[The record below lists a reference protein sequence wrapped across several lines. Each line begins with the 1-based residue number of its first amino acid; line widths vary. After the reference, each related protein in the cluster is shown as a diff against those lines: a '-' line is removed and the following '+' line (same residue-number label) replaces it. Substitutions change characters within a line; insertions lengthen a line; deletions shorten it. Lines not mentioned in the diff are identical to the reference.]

1 MPHRRTFLQLSAY
14 AVVLS
19 AFARAARAQSYPDRP
34 ITLVVPFPAGGPTDV
49 IARIFAERLR
59 QALGQPVIVENVAGA
74 GATIGVARVI
84 RAAPDGYTLSAGNS
98 TSHVGGPAIYPFTY
112 DILNDLE
119 PVALLSVSPTLLVA
133 RKDFP
138 ADTVQDLIAWLKANP
153 GKATGGT
160 SGAGSS
166 GQLASIL
173 FQSQT
178 GTRFQIV
185 PYRGAAPAMQDLVGG
200 QIDLRFA
207 AEGSQSL
214 PYLRDGQIKALA
226 VLAPARWAPTPDVP
240 TIDEAG
246 VPGLHLSLWNGI
258 WAPKGTP
265 KGTPPKGTPHDVV
278 MKLNGVIRSALADAA
293 VKQRLDELGQ
303 VIPSSGQQTPQALAA
318 YHKAEIEKWW
328 PIIKAANI
336 KAE

>member
-1 MPHRRTFLQLSAY
+1 MLHRRTFLHLFACACAQLAFQR
-14 AVVLS
+14 VV
-19 AFARAARAQSYPDRP
+19 RAQSYPDRP

-59 QALGQPVIVENVAGA
+59 QALGQAAIVENAAGA

-119 PVALLSVSPTLLVA
+119 PVALLSISPTLLVA

-138 ADTVQDLIAWLKANP
+138 ANTVQDLIVWLKGNP

-173 FQSQT
+173 FRARPALGS
-178 GTRFQIV
+178 RSFPI
-185 PYRGAAPAMQDLVGG
+185 AAQRLAMQDLVGG

-207 AEGSQSL
+207 AEGWQSL
-214 PYLRDGQIKALA
+214 PDLRDGQIKALA
-226 VLAPARWAPTPDVP
+226 VLAPARWAPTPTYEPSTRLACQGFTCRCGTAYGRRREPRTDV
-240 TIDEAG
+240 I
-246 VPGLHLSLWNGI
+246 I
-258 WAPKGTP
+258 
-265 KGTPPKGTPHDVV
+265 
-278 MKLNGVIRSALADAA
+278 KLNSVVVPHS
-293 VKQRLDELGQ
+293 
-303 VIPSSGQQTPQALAA
+303 PTPR
-318 YHKAEIEKWW
+318 
-328 PIIKAANI
+328 
-336 KAE
+336 

>member
-1 MPHRRTFLQLSAY
+1 MLHRRAFLHLFACAVAQLAFQR
-14 AVVLS
+14 AV
-19 AFARAARAQSYPDRP
+19 RAQSYPDRP

-59 QALGQPVIVENVAGA
+59 QALGQAAIVENVAGA

-119 PVALLSVSPTLLVA
+119 PVALLSISPTLLVA

-138 ADTVQDLIAWLKANP
+138 ADTVQDLIVWLKANP

-226 VLAPARWAPTPDVP
+226 VLAPARWAPTPGVP

-265 KGTPPKGTPHDVV
+265 TT
-278 MKLNGVIRSALADAA
+278 
-293 VKQRLDELGQ
+293 
-303 VIPSSGQQTPQALAA
+303 SS
-318 YHKAEIEKWW
+318 
-328 PIIKAANI
+328 
-336 KAE
+336 

>member
-1 MPHRRTFLQLSAY
+1 MLHRRTFLHLSAC
-14 AVVLS
+14 AVAQL
-19 AFARAARAQSYPDRP
+19 AFQRVVRAQSYPDRP

-59 QALGQPVIVENVAGA
+59 QALGQAAIVENVAGA

-119 PVALLSVSPTLLVA
+119 PVALLSMSPTLLVA

-138 ADTVQDLIAWLKANP
+138 ANTVQELIVWLKANP

-178 GTRFQIV
+178 GT
-185 PYRGAAPAMQDLVGG
+185 
-200 QIDLRFA
+200 
-207 AEGSQSL
+207 
-214 PYLRDGQIKALA
+214 
-226 VLAPARWAPTPDVP
+226 
-240 TIDEAG
+240 
-246 VPGLHLSLWNGI
+246 
-258 WAPKGTP
+258 
-265 KGTPPKGTPHDVV
+265 
-278 MKLNGVIRSALADAA
+278 
-293 VKQRLDELGQ
+293 
-303 VIPSSGQQTPQALAA
+303 
-318 YHKAEIEKWW
+318 
-328 PIIKAANI
+328 
-336 KAE
+336 

>member
-1 MPHRRTFLQLSAY
+1 MLPRRKFLTIAASA
-14 AVVLS
+14 AALP
-19 AFARAARAQSYPDRP
+19 ALARIAKTQAYPSRP
-34 ITLVVPFPAGGPTDV
+34 ITMVVPFPAGGPTDT
-49 IARIFAERLR
+49 IARIFGERMR
-59 QALGQPVIVENVAGA
+59 QALGQSVIIENVAGA

-98 TSHVGGPAIYPFTY
+98 TSHVGGPAIYPFPY
-112 DILNDLE
+112 DILLDLE
-119 PVALLSVSPTLLVA
+119 AIALLSISPTMLIA
-133 RKDFP
+133 RRDFP
-138 ADTVQDLIAWLKANP
+138 ADTVRDLIAWLKANP
-153 GKATGGT
+153 DKATAGT

-173 FQSQT
+173 FQKET

-207 AEGSQSL
+207 SEGSQSL
-214 PYLRDGQIKALA
+214 PYLRDRQIKALA
-226 VLAPARWAPTPDVP
+226 MLAPSRWPPTPDVP

-246 VPGLHLSLWNGI
+246 LPGLHLSLWNGI
-258 WAPKGTP
+258 WAPKATP
-265 KGTPPKGTPHDVV
+265 QEVIA
-278 MKLNGVIRSALADAA
+278 KLNAAVRAALADSAIR
-293 VKQRLDELGQ
+293 QRIIDLGQ
-303 VIPSSGQQTPQALAA
+303 VLPTPDQQMPEALHA

-336 KAE
+336 KPE

>member
-1 MPHRRTFLQLSAY
+1 
-14 AVVLS
+14 
-19 AFARAARAQSYPDRP
+19 
-34 ITLVVPFPAGGPTDV
+34 
-49 IARIFAERLR
+49 
-59 QALGQPVIVENVAGA
+59 VAGA

-84 RAAPDGYTLSAGNS
+84 RAAPDGHTLSAGNS

-119 PVALLSVSPTLLVA
+119 PVALLSISPTMLVA

-138 ADTVQDLIAWLKANP
+138 ADTVQDLIVWLKDNP

-185 PYRGAAPAMQDLVGG
+185 PYRGAAPAMQDLVAG

-214 PYLRDGQIKALA
+214 PYLREGQIKALA

-265 KGTPPKGTPHDVV
+265 HDVII
-278 MKLNGVIRSALADAA
+278 KLNSVIRSALADTA
-293 VKQRLDELGQ
+293 VKQRLLELGQ
-303 VIPSSGQQTPQALAA
+303 VTPSSEQQTPQALAA
-318 YHKAEIEKWW
+318 YHKSEIEKWW

-336 KAE
+336 KVE

>member
-1 MPHRRTFLQLSAY
+1 L
-14 AVVLS
+14 
-19 AFARAARAQSYPDRP
+19 
-34 ITLVVPFPAGGPTDV
+34 TDV
-49 IARIFAERLR
+49 IARIFAERPR
-59 QALGQPVIVENVAGA
+59 QALGQAAIVENVAGA
-74 GATIGVARVI
+74 DHGVARVI

-98 TSHVGGPAIYPFTY
+98 TSHVGGPAIYPFSH

-119 PVALLSVSPTLLVA
+119 PVALLSMSPTLLVA
-133 RKDFP
+133 RKDFH
-138 ADTVQDLIAWLKANP
+138 ANTVQDLIVWLKDNP
-153 GKATGGT
+153 GEATGGT

-166 GQLASIL
+166 GQLVSIL

-226 VLAPARWAPTPDVP
+226 VLAPARWAPTPGVP

-246 VPGLHLSLWNGI
+246 VPGLYLSLWNGI
-258 WAPKGTP
+258 WAPKA
-265 KGTPPKGTPHDVV
+265 TPHDVI

-293 VKQRLDELGQ
+293 VKQRLLELGQ
-303 VIPSSGQQTPQALAA
+303 VIPSSEQQTPQALAA
-318 YHKAEIEKWW
+318 YHKSEIEKWW

>member
-1 MPHRRTFLQLSAY
+1 MLHRRTFLHLSAGT
-14 AVVLS
+14 AAQLAFQRVV
-19 AFARAARAQSYPDRP
+19 RAQGYPDRP

-59 QALGQPVIVENVAGA
+59 QALGQAAIVENVAGA

-84 RAAPDGYTLSAGNS
+84 RAAPDGYTLSSGNS

-119 PVALLSVSPTLLVA
+119 PVALLSMSPTLLVA

-138 ADTVQDLIAWLKANP
+138 ADTVQDLIVWLKANP

-178 GTRFQIV
+178 GTRFQVV

-265 KGTPPKGTPHDVV
+265 HEVI
-278 MKLNGVIRSALADAA
+278 MKLNGVIRSALADTA
-293 VKQRLDELGQ
+293 VKQRLIELGQ
-303 VIPSSGQQTPQALAA
+303 VIPSPGQQTPQALAA
-318 YHKAEIEKWW
+318 YHKSEIEKWW

>member
-1 MPHRRTFLQLSAY
+1 MLPRRKFLTIAASA
-14 AVVLS
+14 AALP
-19 AFARAARAQSYPDRP
+19 ALARIAKAQAYPSRP
-34 ITLVVPFPAGGPTDV
+34 ITMVVPFPAGGPTDT
-49 IARIFAERLR
+49 IARIFGERMR
-59 QALGQPVIVENVAGA
+59 QALGQSVIIENVAGA

-98 TSHVGGPAIYPFTY
+98 TSHVGGPAIYPFPY
-112 DILNDLE
+112 DILLDLE
-119 PVALLSVSPTLLVA
+119 AIALLSISPTMLIA
-133 RKDFP
+133 RRDFP
-138 ADTVQDLIAWLKANP
+138 ADTVRDLIAWLKANP
-153 GKATGGT
+153 DKATAGT

-173 FQSQT
+173 FQKET

-207 AEGSQSL
+207 SEGSQSL
-214 PYLRDGQIKALA
+214 PYLRDRQIKALA
-226 VLAPARWAPTPDVP
+226 MLAPSRWPPTPDVP

-246 VPGLHLSLWNGI
+246 LPGLHLSLWNGI
-258 WAPKGTP
+258 WAPKATP
-265 KGTPPKGTPHDVV
+265 QEVIA
-278 MKLNGVIRSALADAA
+278 KLNAAVRAALADSAIR
-293 VKQRLDELGQ
+293 QRIIDLGQ
-303 VIPSSGQQTPQALAA
+303 VLPTPDQQMPEALHA

-336 KAE
+336 KPE

>member
-1 MPHRRTFLQLSAY
+1 MLHRRTFLKLSVL
-14 AVVLS
+14 AVAEL
-19 AFARAARAQSYPDRP
+19 AFQRVVRAQTYPERP
-34 ITLVVPFPAGGPTDV
+34 ITIVVPFPAGGPTDI
-49 IARIFAERLR
+49 IARIFGERVR
-59 QALGQPVIVENVAGA
+59 QALGQSVIVENVAGA
-74 GATIGVARVI
+74 GATIGVTRVI

-98 TSHVGGPAIYPFTY
+98 TSHVGGPAIYPFPY
-112 DILNDLE
+112 DVLNDLE
-119 PVALLSVSPTLLVA
+119 AVAFLSISPTMLIA

-138 ADTVQDLIAWLKANP
+138 ANTVQELIVWLKGNP
-153 GKATGGT
+153 GRATGGT

-185 PYRGAAPAMQDLVGG
+185 PYRGAAPAMQDLVAG

-226 VLAPARWAPTPDVP
+226 VLAPGRWAPTPNIP

-265 KGTPPKGTPHDVV
+265 HDIII
-278 MKLNGVIRSALADAA
+278 KLNGVVRSALANTE
-293 VKQRLDELGQ
+293 VKQRLLELGQ
-303 VIPSSGQQTPQALAA
+303 IIPSSEQQTPQALAI
-318 YHKAEIEKWW
+318 YHKSEIEKWW

-336 KAE
+336 KVD

>member
-1 MPHRRTFLQLSAY
+1 MKPTRRTLLHLAAGTIALPAVSRGAWAQAY
-14 AVVLS
+14 PAS
-19 AFARAARAQSYPDRP
+19 P
-34 ITLVVPFPAGGPTDV
+34 ITMVVPFPAGGPTDTV
-49 IARIFAERLR
+49 ARIFGEHLR
-59 QALGQPVIVENVAGA
+59 QTLAQSVIIENVAGA

-98 TSHVGGPAIYPFTY
+98 TSHVGGPAIYPFQY
-112 DILNDLE
+112 DILTDLE
-119 PVALLSVSPTLLVA
+119 PVALLSISPTMLIA
-133 RKDFP
+133 RRDFP
-138 ADTVQDLIAWLKANP
+138 ANTVQELIAWLRANP
-153 GKATGGT
+153 DKATAGT

-173 FQSQT
+173 FQSLT
-178 GTRFQIV
+178 GTKFQIV

-207 AEGSQSL
+207 SEGSQSL
-214 PYLRDGQIKALA
+214 PFLRDRQIKALA
-226 VLAPARWAPTPDVP
+226 MLAPTRWPPTPDIP

-246 VPGLHLSLWNGI
+246 LPGIHLSLWNGI
-258 WAPKGTP
+258 WAPKATP
-265 KGTPPKGTPHDVV
+265 RDIIG
-278 MKLNGVIRSALADAA
+278 KLNAAVRTALADAA
-293 VKQRLDELGQ
+293 IKQRIIDLGQ
-303 VIPSSGQQTPQALAA
+303 ILPTPEQQTPEALAA